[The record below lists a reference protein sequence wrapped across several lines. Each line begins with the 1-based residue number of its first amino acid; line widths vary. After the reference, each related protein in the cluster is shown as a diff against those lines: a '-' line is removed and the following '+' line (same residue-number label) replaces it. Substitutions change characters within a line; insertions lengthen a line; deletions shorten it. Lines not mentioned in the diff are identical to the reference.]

1 MSSAE
6 TGFTVGLGDDAAALR
21 GARTIAILGN
31 PNAGKSTLFNQLTG
45 LRQRV
50 GNYPGVTVEK
60 KTGSCELPSGQR
72 VEVIDLPGSYSLH
85 PNSPDEVIVRDV
97 LLGLKDDTP
106 PPDLILF
113 VVDATHL
120 ERHLYLALQVLEL
133 GRPMVLVLNM
143 MDAATAE
150 GIRIDEAELSRAL
163 GVPVIGISA
172 AKGEGLGHLRRL
184 MEREVE
190 PSTLRFRQWPPHLL
204 RVLQRL
210 DERLPRHP
218 LMPDRARDDFALAI
232 LLDDGEDDALARSAP
247 PDVLEDARILAK
259 RLDLVSPGWRGDDVE
274 GRYEIIH
281 DIVARAVA
289 SPVERRDQ
297 WRDRIDRVLTH
308 RIAGPILFLVLM
320 GATFQSVFSW
330 AQPAMNLIDLLVGRF
345 AALVA
350 GLLPDGPLRSLLVD
364 GVIAGVGT
372 TLTFIPQIAIL
383 FLFLSVLE
391 DSGYMARA
399 AFIMDRLMGRVGLS
413 GRAFIPLLSSFACAI
428 PGIMATRTID
438 NRRDR
443 FTTIMVAPFMSCSAR
458 LPVYALL
465 IGAFVPNR
473 WIGPFTLPGLVLFS
487 MYLLGVLV
495 AIGVAAVLK
504 RTVLAGGKPLY
515 VMELPPYRLP
525 AWRTV
530 LPGVRDRSLLFVRK
544 AGTVILATSICL
556 WFLGS
561 YPRHTAASAPLEQ
574 QVAAAVAAG
583 DDAARESA
591 ERELAGVRLEHSFA
605 GRVGRAIEPVIAP
618 LGFDWRIGIGLVTSL
633 AAREVMVS
641 TMATVLHLGDGETET
656 RSLAEHMRTMIDP
669 ATGQRAY
676 TPLIGISLMVFYVLA
691 CQCMSTVA
699 VVRRET
705 NSWRWPLL
713 MLVLMNT
720 LAWLASF
727 LVYQGGRVL
736 GLGA

>member
-1 MSSAE
+1 MSPAE
-6 TGFTVGLGDDAAALR
+6 GVTTAGPTPAPSVVELR
-21 GARTIAILGN
+21 RIAILGN
-31 PNAGKSTLFNQLTG
+31 PNAGKSTLFNALTG

-60 KTGSCELPSGQR
+60 KTGVCELPSGRR
-72 VEVIDLPGSYSLH
+72 VEILDLPGSYSLH

-97 LLGLKDDTP
+97 LLGLQDDTP
-106 PPDLILF
+106 PPDMILF

-133 GRPMVLVLNM
+133 GRPMILVLNM
-143 MDAATAE
+143 MDAAATE
-150 GIRIDEAELSRAL
+150 GVKIDDAELSRSL

-172 AKGEGLGHLRRL
+172 TRGHGLGHLRRL
-184 MEREVE
+184 MERDVE
-190 PSTLRFRQWPPHLL
+190 PSTMRFREWPQHLV

-218 LMPDRARDDFALAI
+218 HMPARARDDFALAL
-232 LLDDGEDDALARSAP
+232 LLDDGEDDAIARHAP
-247 PDVLEDARILAK
+247 PDLLEDARILAK
-259 RLDLVSPGWRGDDVE
+259 RLDLHSPGWRGDDVE
-274 GRYEIIH
+274 GRYEEIH
-281 DIVARAVA
+281 AIVARAVA
-289 SPVERRDQ
+289 APGARRDLL
-297 WRDRIDRVLTH
+297 RDRIDRVLTH
-308 RIAGPILFLVLM
+308 RIAGPILFLLLM
-320 GATFQSVFSW
+320 GATFQSVFAW
-330 AQPAMNLIDLLVGRF
+330 AQPAMDLIDMLVGRF
-345 AALVA
+345 AGLVA
-350 GLLPDGPLRSLLVD
+350 AIMPDGPLESLLVD

-383 FLFLSVLE
+383 FLFISVLE

-399 AFIMDRLMGRVGLS
+399 AFIMDRLMARVGLS

-465 IGAFVPNR
+465 IGAFVPNV
-473 WIGPFTLPGLVLFS
+473 WFGPLTLPGITLFS

-495 AIGVAAVLK
+495 AIGVAAILK
-504 RTVLAGGKPLY
+504 RTVLKGGRPLY
-515 VMELPPYRLP
+515 VMELPPYRMP
-525 AWRTV
+525 SWRSV
-530 LPGVRDRSLLFVRK
+530 LPGVRDRSMLFVRK

-561 YPRHTAASAPLEQ
+561 YPRHTAASAPLEARL
-574 QVAAAVAAG
+574 VAAT
-583 DDAARESA
+583 AARDSA
-591 ERELAGVRLEHSFA
+591 AARGLERDLAGVRLEHSYA
-605 GRVGRAIEPVIAP
+605 GSVGRAIEPLIAP

-641 TMATVLHLGDGETET
+641 TMATVFHLSDGDDDT
-656 RSLAEHMRTMIDP
+656 RSLREQLRKAVDPRT
-669 ATGQRAY
+669 GKRAY
-676 TPLIGISLMVFYVLA
+676 SPLIGISLMVFYVLA

-705 NSWRWPLL
+705 NSWRWPIF
-713 MLVLMNT
+713 MLVMMNS

-727 LVYQGGRVL
+727 AVYQTGRAL
-736 GLGA
+736 GLGS